1 MIDIS
6 ALFSVTYGM
15 YIVCSGDKTN
25 NNGFV
30 SNTVFQITAEPPRFA
45 VSCNKNNFTSEYIS
59 KYKNFSVSILHQ
71 EASIETIGIF
81 GYKSGRDTY
90 KLKGMILEFG
100 IDDVPV
106 LLNDSLAVLELKLI
120 DTIDIGTHNIFIG
133 ELLNSKVIETNK
145 LPMTYNYYREVKKG
159 FSPKN
164 APTYIDKTL
173 LEKADN
179 KQNGKIYKC
188 AACGFEYIESE
199 QNIPFDKL
207 PESYVCPICGSD
219 KSDFYEI
226 S

>member
-159 FSPKN
+159 FSPKKCTN
-164 APTYIDKTL
+164 
-173 LEKADN
+173 
-179 KQNGKIYKC
+179 IYR
-188 AACGFEYIESE
+188 
-199 QNIPFDKL
+199 
-207 PESYVCPICGSD
+207 
-219 KSDFYEI
+219 
-226 S
+226 